1 MLSRNA
7 TLWLPDC
14 CGTSRRNTTKRTI
27 PERKTGRIAAQNA
40 TPGTPKHPL
49 DLWQAHSVK
58 KHSGCLPPICH
69 QPLSAAL
76 ADSPPIARPQRQIKR
91 HPQPG
96 HQAQT
101 ALGNSWKDCSCPKFF
116 VATKNFAATGTAAT
130 MAPYATAATAGRQKE
145 GNKKTGSGNG
155 QRIHH
160 RLNLPA
166 LFIQQVQNMTA
177 IRMHAEAQPAIAHV
191 PGHGLAAFRARKSIG
206 HDGGRRPGD
215 AHHWLSRARANSMMV
230 SRPRAKSASVSATL

>member
-7 TLWLPDC
+7 THWLPDC

-91 HPQPG
+91 HPQP
-96 HQAQT
+96 
-101 ALGNSWKDCSCPKFF
+101 
-116 VATKNFAATGTAAT
+116 ATK
-130 MAPYATAATAGRQKE
+130 PKLHWATAGRSAHAQSSLRLQKTLRQLAPLQPWHHTPPLQPRD
-145 GNKKTGSGNG
+145 GKRKGIKKREVEMANAY
-155 QRIHH
+155 I
-160 RLNLPA
+160 
-166 LFIQQVQNMTA
+166 
-177 IRMHAEAQPAIAHV
+177 
-191 PGHGLAAFRARKSIG
+191 IG
-206 HDGGRRPGD
+206 
-215 AHHWLSRARANSMMV
+215 
-230 SRPRAKSASVSATL
+230 

>member
-91 HPQPG
+91 HPQP
-96 HQAQT
+96 
-101 ALGNSWKDCSCPKFF
+101 
-116 VATKNFAATGTAAT
+116 ATK
-130 MAPYATAATAGRQKE
+130 PKLHWATAGRTAHAQSSLWLQKTLRQLAPLQPWHHTPPLQPRDGKRKGIKNGKWKWPTHTSSAE
-145 GNKKTGSGNG
+145 STCTIYTTG
-155 QRIHH
+155 
-160 RLNLPA
+160 
-166 LFIQQVQNMTA
+166 T
-177 IRMHAEAQPAIAHV
+177 E
-191 PGHGLAAFRARKSIG
+191 
-206 HDGGRRPGD
+206 HDGHSHARRSTAG
-215 AHHWLSRARANSMMV
+215 HCSRAWPRLSCLSCKEEHRA
-230 SRPRAKSASVSATL
+230 

>member
-7 TLWLPDC
+7 THWLPDC

-116 VATKNFAATGTAAT
+116 AATKNFAATGTAAT
-130 MAPYATAATAGRQKE
+130 MAPYATTATAGRQKE
-145 GNKKTGSGNG
+145 GNKKNGKWKWPTHTSSAESTCTIYTTG
-155 QRIHH
+155 
-160 RLNLPA
+160 
-166 LFIQQVQNMTA
+166 T
-177 IRMHAEAQPAIAHV
+177 E
-191 PGHGLAAFRARKSIG
+191 
-206 HDGGRRPGD
+206 HDGHSHARRSTAGHCSRAWPRLSC
-215 AHHWLSRARANSMMV
+215 LSRKEEHRA
-230 SRPRAKSASVSATL
+230 